1 MMNTVGFIHSVE
13 TFGTVDGPGTRYV
26 VFFQGCP
33 LQCKFCH
40 NRDTWNQA
48 QGRKAT
54 VEELLSEFNEYQDFY
69 RTTGGGMTASGGEP
83 TLQAGFVTEL
93 FQGVKNSGLNTALDT
108 SGHVDDSE
116 IKALLAVTDL
126 VLLGL
131 KAVDSQEHKELTGVS
146 NEKIL
151 DFVNH
156 LSEVQKPVWL
166 RYVVL
171 PGINDD
177 PMHAKRL
184 AEFARSF
191 ANIEKL
197 ELLPYHKLGV
207 QKWELCGEE
216 DPLKHISPP
225 DRKQVELFRSR
236 LSDLG
241 IKIPIT

>member
-1 MMNTVGFIHSVE
+1 MSTMGFVHSVE

-40 NRDTWNQA
+40 NRDTWNRV
-48 QGRKAT
+48 QGRKVT
-54 VEELLSEFNEYQDFY
+54 VEELLAEFSEYQDFY
-69 RTTGGGMTASGGEP
+69 RRTGGGITASGGEP

-93 FQGVKNSGLNTALDT
+93 FRGVKNAGLNTALDT
-108 SGHVDDSE
+108 SGYVNNRETES
-116 IKALLAVTDL
+116 LLAVTDL

-131 KAVDSQEHKELTGVS
+131 KAIDSEEHKELTGVS

-151 DFVNH
+151 AFVDH

-166 RYVVL
+166 RYVIL

-177 PMHAKRL
+177 YAHSKQL
-184 AEFARSF
+184 AGFVRGF
-191 ANIEKL
+191 ANIERL
-197 ELLPYHKLGV
+197 ELLRYHKLGIH
-207 QKWELCGEE
+207 KWELCGEE

-225 DRKQVELFRSR
+225 DINRVESFRR
-236 LSDLG
+236 WLSDLG
-241 IKIPIT
+241 IKILVT